1 MRYSRTIP
9 VLVLALGM
17 FARPASAAP
26 NKEHL
31 QLLAEI
37 RMLQEQ
43 QQMLQAALG
52 TLQDTLKAVTSKLD
66 EQAATE
72 RKAQAD
78 QTLALTNIRDNMQA
92 LREKTDETNVRISS
106 VSQDIEALRQSIAAQ
121 MQPPAPTVAP
131 GTPGASPTGT
141 NPAPGGGTNPAP
153 PGGTSPTTSPAT
165 AAPTTPPVGVSPQKM
180 FDSSWDDYA
189 AARYDLAIQGFT
201 EYLASFGTFPNA
213 AQAQYNIGQSY
224 YAEKKFTDARDA
236 YQKVISSYP
245 QQADVVADA
254 YYKLGQT
261 YEQLNQIDEAKK
273 AYQTVVDK
281 YQSSDIFPLARQ
293 ALARLNGRS

>member
-121 MQPPAPTVAP
+121 MQPPATTATP
-131 GTPGASPTGT
+131 GTGAPPTGSNPPTSGTTT
-141 NPAPGGGTNPAP
+141 NPAPT
-153 PGGTSPTTSPAT
+153 GTSPTTTPSA
-165 AAPTTPPVGVSPQKM
+165 TPPPGVSPERM
-180 FDSSWDDYA
+180 FDESWNDYA

-213 AQAQYNIGQSY
+213 AQAQYNIGMSY
-224 YAEKKFTDARDA
+224 FAEKKFTNARDA
-236 YQKVISSYP
+236 FQKVISSYP
-245 QQADVVADA
+245 QQTDVVADA

-261 YEQLNQIDEAKK
+261 YEQLNQIDDAKK

-293 ALARLNGRS
+293 ALDRLGKE

>member
-52 TLQDTLKAVTSKLD
+52 TLQETLKSVTAKLD
-66 EQAATE
+66 DQAATE

-78 QTLALTNIRDNMQA
+78 QTLAVTNIRDSMQA

-121 MQPPAPTVAP
+121 MQPQTTATPGLAGAPPTGSNPAP
-131 GTPGASPTGT
+131 GTGT
-141 NPAPGGGTNPAP
+141 NPAPTGSA
-153 PGGTSPTTSPAT
+153 SPAT
-165 AAPTTPPVGVSPQKM
+165 ASATAPPVGVSPQKM
-180 FDSSWDDYA
+180 YDASWEDYTA
-189 AARYDLAIQGFT
+189 GRYDLAIQGFN
-201 EYLASFGTFPNA
+201 EFISYFPQSTLA
-213 AQAQYNIGQSY
+213 AQAQFNIGQSY
-224 YAEKKFTDARDA
+224 SAQNKYPDARDA
-236 YQKVISSYP
+236 YQKVITNYP
-245 QQADVVADA
+245 QSDVGADA

-261 YEQLNQIDEAKK
+261 YEQLKQIDDAKK
-273 AYQTVVDK
+273 AYQTVIDK
-281 YQSSDIFPLARQ
+281 YQSSDAFNLARQ
-293 ALARLNGRS
+293 ALARLNREP